1 MTSVRWTAY
10 RWVIAVLVAVGL
22 VGASVSYFAGKK
34 EANSIFD
41 GQLAQ
46 IATLVGG
53 DPQALP
59 TAVLNQDNDEAFVVQ
74 VWDDRN
80 KIVRATGAIDIAR
93 QPATGFVDLLVG
105 ETAWRVLTVVDKGRT
120 IQVAHRQAMRDELAE
135 HLSLSAALPI
145 LVAIPLAWGFFV
157 FGLGR
162 LFRQLDQASTRL
174 AQRSVDS
181 TEPLPLD
188 IAPDEVK
195 PLIKAMNELLQ
206 RQRAAGVQQRQFVSD
221 AAHELRT
228 PLTAIQILVDTLAER
243 SRQPGARVDDIASE
257 LSLAASRTRSLCNQL
272 LKLAELD
279 ARKDRM
285 PSSKVDLHALL
296 LEVVAGHVQAAS
308 RKRIELSLQA
318 EAWLYVSAEKT
329 DLSSLFANLVD
340 NAIRYSDDGSLV
352 EVSMRLQDG
361 LGLIEVVDTGSGIPD
376 EALPRI
382 FDRFFRAAVQEIEG
396 TGLGLAI
403 AKATA
408 DRYGFTLSVANRPD
422 GGVIAQVS
430 VPASALLKK

>member
-10 RWVIAVLVAVGL
+10 RWVIAVLAVVGL
-22 VGASVSYFAGKK
+22 VGATVSYFAGRD

-46 IATLVGG
+46 IAALVGG
-53 DPQALP
+53 EPQALP
-59 TAVLNQDNDEAFVVQ
+59 TAVLDHDLESEFVVQ
-74 VWDDRN
+74 VWDGRN
-80 KIVRATGAIDIAR
+80 AVPRTAGTVDIPR
-93 QPATGFVDLLVG
+93 QGTTGFADLLLG
-105 ETAWRVLTVVDKGRT
+105 DTAWRVLTIVDDGRT
-120 IQVAHRQAMRDELAE
+120 IQVSHRQAMRDELAE

-162 LFRQLDQASTRL
+162 LFRQLDEASTRL

-188 IAPDEVK
+188 IAPDEVR
-195 PLIKAMNELLQ
+195 PLIRAMNELLQ
-206 RQRAAGVQQRQFVSD
+206 RQRASGEQQRQFVSD

-243 SRQPGARVDDIASE
+243 ARQPTPRIADIADE
-257 LSLAASRTRSLCNQL
+257 LSLAAGRTRSLCNQL
-272 LKLAELD
+272 LKLAELE
-279 ARKDRM
+279 ARKDRT
-285 PSSKVDLHALL
+285 SSSEVDLRALL
-296 LEVVAGHVQAAS
+296 LEVVASHVQAAS
-308 RKRIELSLQA
+308 RRRIELSLQA
-318 EAWLYVSAEKT
+318 DTSLRVSAEKA
-329 DLSSLFANLVD
+329 DLSSLFSNLVD
-340 NAIRYSDDGSLV
+340 NAIRYSDEGSLV
-352 EVSMRLQDG
+352 EVSMRVQG
-361 LGLIEVVDTGSGIPD
+361 GAGLIEVVDSGSGIPA

-408 DRYGFTLSVANRPD
+408 DRYGFTLSIANRPG
-422 GGVIAQVS
+422 GGVIAQVAI
-430 VPASALLKK
+430 PADALLKT